1 MKTIEKMLRPS
12 RGLLPLISLT
22 CGLAFSSLAQTNTL
36 MPVVDIFATDPS
48 ATWSGDTATF
58 TVLRRGNPTNALN
71 VFYRI
76 LGTAT
81 NGVDY
86 QLISNSVP
94 IPSGAT
100 SNTIVITPINNGQTN
115 VRTVTLVL
123 TQPPFL
129 PPVNYV
135 IGFYSNATAFIRPTL
150 GSNVPPVV
158 RITSP
163 PNGAVFRAPVNIPL
177 FAYAADFDGFVSSVE
192 FFANGNSLGQAHR
205 LIPSPTPWPPIAVS
219 NTWSL
224 IWCNP
229 PPVTNAVLTAV
240 ATDNG
245 GLSTTSAPITISVL
259 PPLPPPTNRPPI
271 LSIIATDPIA
281 IEGTN
286 CWPRLGF
293 PPVACTWSNW
303 FGWGSNWVWFTNCG
317 PKNATLTV
325 RRFGDT
331 NDDLTVTYNIGGT
344 ATNGVDYVALPGSV
358 TVPAGQRRADI
369 SIVPIDDGAPDIT
382 STVILRLTPGT
393 NYVLGLPRAAGALIL
408 DSRSPHATTGL
419 VAGQSFNLAATGPDG
434 AWYHVEYSTDMVN
447 WTPISTNQVIN
458 GAIDFVDPDG
468 ASTPARFYRAVP
480 EAGPPLE

>member
-1 MKTIEKMLRPS
+1 MKTIERMIRS
-12 RGLLPLISLT
+12 SQGLLPLITLT

-36 MPVVDIFATDPS
+36 LPVVDIFATDPY
-48 ATWSGDTATF
+48 ATWSGDTGTF
-58 TVLRRGNPTNALN
+58 TVFRRGNPTNELH

-76 LGTAT
+76 LGSAT

-86 QLISNSVP
+86 QMLNNTVT
-94 IPSGAT
+94 IPGGAT
-100 SNTIVITPINNGQTN
+100 SNTIVITPINHGQTDI
-115 VRTVTLVL
+115 RTVTLVL
-123 TQPPFL
+123 APPPFL
-129 PPVNYV
+129 PPVNYR
-135 IGFYSNATAFIRPTL
+135 IGYPSNATVLITPA
-150 GSNVPPVV
+150 NVTNLPPAV

-177 FAYAADFDGFVSSVE
+177 YAYAADLDGFVSSVE
-192 FFANGNSLGQAHR
+192 FFADGNSLGLAHR
-205 LIPSPTPWPPIAVS
+205 VPSPIAVS

-224 IWCNP
+224 VWCNP
-229 PPVTNAVLTAV
+229 PPVTNVVLTAV

-245 GLSTTSAPITISVL
+245 ALSATSPPVRISIL

-271 LSIIATDPIA
+271 VSIVATDPVA

-286 CWPRLGF
+286 CWPWLGL
-293 PPVACTWSNW
+293 PPVSCTWSNW
-303 FGWGSNWVWFTNCG
+303 FGWRSNWLWFTNCG

-331 NDDLTVTYNIGGT
+331 NDDLTVTYGIGGT
-344 ATNGVDYVALPGSV
+344 ASNGVDYVALPGSV

-393 NYVLGLPRAAGALIL
+393 NYVLGLPRAAGAIIL
-408 DSRSPHATTGL
+408 DSRSPHPTTGM
-419 VAGQSFNLAATGPDG
+419 VAGQTFNLAASGPDG
-434 AWYHVEYSTDMVN
+434 AWYRVEYSTDMVN
-447 WTPISTNQVIN
+447 WTPISTSQVIN

-468 ASTPARFYRAVP
+468 VSTPARFYRAVP